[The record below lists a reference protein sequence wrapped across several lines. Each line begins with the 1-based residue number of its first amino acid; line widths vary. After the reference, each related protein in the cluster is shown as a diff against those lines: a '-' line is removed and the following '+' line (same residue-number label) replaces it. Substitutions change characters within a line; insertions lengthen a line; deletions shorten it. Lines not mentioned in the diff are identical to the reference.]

1 MSGSNGSNGN
11 GEYDTPA
18 VLQRPVVNPANRA
31 AVMVLHNLALTL
43 EATPRALVDIAKT
56 IQLSSEPLSP
66 SLGKRI
72 ADVITEHAGNALR
85 GAQALKEATEA
96 T

>member
-1 MSGSNGSNGN
+1 MSESS
-11 GEYDTPA
+11 EMDTPT

-56 IQLSSEPLSP
+56 IQLATEPLSKP
-66 SLGKRI
+66 LRERI
-72 ADVITEHAGNALR
+72 ADVIRQHASDALR
-85 GAQALKEATEA
+85 GAQALTE
-96 T
+96 TT